1 MSIRCDTKSFGVT
14 LQIVKNH
21 TFINDETKKMFM
33 DYIDN
38 IIRKSHKY
46 LWKFRESFVRI
57 NLKYVERLTTWAS
70 HRVLIMKKIYR
81 FN

>member
-14 LQIVKNH
+14 LQIVKNY
-21 TFINDETKKMFM
+21 TFTNVETKKMFM

-46 LWKFRESFVRI
+46 LWNFRESFVRI
-57 NLKYVERLTTWAS
+57 NLKYVERLTTSAS
-70 HRVLIMKKIYR
+70 HRVLIMKKIYK
-81 FN
+81 FK

>member
-33 DYIDN
+33 DYIEN
-38 IIRKSHKY
+38 SIRKSHKY
-46 LWKFRESFVRI
+46 LCNFRESFVRI
-57 NLKYVERLTTWAS
+57 NLKYVERSTTWAS
-70 HRVLIMKKIYR
+70 H
-81 FN
+81 

>member
-33 DYIDN
+33 DYIEN
-38 IIRKSHKY
+38 SIRKSHKY
-46 LWKFRESFVRI
+46 LCNFRESFARI
-57 NLKYVERLTTWAS
+57 NFKYVERSTTWTS